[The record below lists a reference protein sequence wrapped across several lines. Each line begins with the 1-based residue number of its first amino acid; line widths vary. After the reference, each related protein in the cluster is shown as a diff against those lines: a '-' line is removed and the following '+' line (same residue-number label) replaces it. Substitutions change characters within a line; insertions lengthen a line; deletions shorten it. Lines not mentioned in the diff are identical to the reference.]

1 MAPFDD
7 LVYAYFKQFKQL
19 NYPQDVKD
27 KCLVHLLKC
36 LIEYDRNHKDAIIG
50 IEDEKS
56 YQHLSNFMSKDKH
69 LVDRLKKTRL
79 LWSHAIK
86 RISRHC
92 FSNGK

>member
-69 LVDRLKKTRL
+69 LVDRLKNKIIME
-79 LWSHAIK
+79 S
-86 RISRHC
+86 C
-92 FSNGK
+92 D